1 MLQPFDSE
9 LGDFIEE
16 ICADLC
22 RLECAAAA
30 GCEPAQVSVEREVTL
45 GNESFA
51 DIRVEAPGAAP
62 FFVENKLAYAAPDLV
77 RRLQRKY
84 GQRHPAWRGAH
95 RLVVVLDRASLAQ
108 ATELERGVRAQ
119 AAELERGVRDAVAPD
134 LAVEFW
140 DVPDLFTRIR
150 TTFEHEITDL
160 SPTSL
165 LDVRAA
171 IEQAQWRLAFNGK
184 FLDDPRAATLL
195 WHLSAWE
202 LARLHRR
209 HGLAPEDV
217 LESKTYRGV
226 VVLMADLCAFT
237 SYVRDTRDSALM
249 RRRLT
254 EYYSLARHAVLNA
267 GGMLYQFVGDEVVGV
282 FGLHRPPATAVMQ
295 ALTCVRSLF
304 TAGTAVSQRWQRG
317 LDRVQP
323 SRGVHI
329 GLAMGDVDLMPF
341 RPFSRTH
348 LGFMG
353 EPLNL
358 AARLMV
364 EAVADQALATNTFYM
379 AIDDTCR
386 RAFEAIEPVEAK
398 NVGRI
403 QGWRTT
409 REALEGTDGLN
420 GVPGTDEPSPIPQ
433 ARRRR

>member
-9 LGDFIEE
+9 LGDLIEE

-22 RLECAAAA
+22 RLECATTA

-62 FFVENKLAYAAPDLV
+62 LFVENKLAYAPSDV
-77 RRLQRKY
+77 VDRLQRKY
-84 GQRHPAWRGAH
+84 GQRRPAWRGAH
-95 RLVVVLDRASLAQ
+95 RLVVVLDRASIAQ
-108 ATELERGVRAQ
+108 P
-119 AAELERGVRDAVAPD
+119 AELEREVRAAVAPD
-134 LAVEFW
+134 LTVEFW
-140 DVPDLFTRIR
+140 DISDLFTKIR

-160 SPTSL
+160 SQASL
-165 LDVRAA
+165 LDARAA
-171 IEQAQWRLAFNGK
+171 IEQAQWRLAFDGK

-202 LARLHRR
+202 LARLHRN
-209 HGLAPEDV
+209 HGLAPADI
-217 LESKTYRGV
+217 LESRTYRGV
-226 VVLMADLCAFT
+226 VVLMADLCAFA

-267 GGMLYQFVGDEVVGV
+267 GGMLYQFVGDEVVGI
-282 FGLHRPPATAVMQ
+282 FGLHRPPATAAMQ
-295 ALTCVRSLF
+295 VLTCVRSIF

-364 EAVADQALATNTFYM
+364 EAAADQAVATNTFYM

-409 REALEGTDGLN
+409 REALERTDGFN
-420 GVPGTDEPSPIPQ
+420 SVAKSDEPSSIPQ

>member
-9 LGDFIEE
+9 LGDLVEE

-30 GCEPAQVSVEREVTL
+30 GCEPAQISVEREVTL
-45 GNESFA
+45 GNESFS
-51 DIRVEAPGAAP
+51 DIRVDAPGMAP
-62 FFVENKLAYAAPDLV
+62 FFLENKLAYAPADFV
-77 RRLQRKY
+77 DRLQRKY
-84 GQRHPAWRGAH
+84 GQRTPAWRGAQ
-95 RLVVVLDRASLAQ
+95 RLIIVLDRASIP
-108 ATELERGVRAQ
+108 EP
-119 AAELERGVRDAVAPD
+119 AELERRVRAAVAPD

-140 DVPDLFTRIR
+140 GVTDLFARIR

-160 SPTSL
+160 SQDSL

-171 IEQAQWRLAFNGK
+171 IEQAQWRRAFGGK
-184 FLDDPRAATLL
+184 FLDDPRTATLL
-195 WHLSAWE
+195 WHLSPWE
-202 LARLHRR
+202 LGRLHRDE
-209 HGLAPEDV
+209 GLAPADM
-217 LESKTYRGV
+217 LESRTYRGV

-267 GGMLYQFVGDEVVGV
+267 GGMLYQFVGDEVVGM
-282 FGLHRPPATAVMQ
+282 FGLHRPPAVAAMQ

-304 TAGTAVSQRWQRG
+304 AAGTAVSQRWQRG

-323 SRGVHI
+323 SKGVHI

-364 EAVADQALATNTFYM
+364 EAVENQAVATNTFYM
-379 AIDDTCR
+379 AIDDTYR
-386 RAFEAIEPVEAK
+386 RAFEATEPVEAK

-403 QGWRTT
+403 QAWRTT
-409 REALEGTDGLN
+409 REALDRTDGVD
-420 GVPGTDEPSPIPQ
+420 GITSTGQPSPTAPG
-433 ARRRR
+433 RRRR